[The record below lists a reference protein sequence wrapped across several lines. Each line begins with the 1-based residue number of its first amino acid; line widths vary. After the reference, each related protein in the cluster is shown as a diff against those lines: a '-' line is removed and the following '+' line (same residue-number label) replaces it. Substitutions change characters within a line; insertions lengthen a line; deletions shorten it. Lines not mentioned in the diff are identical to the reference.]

1 MERLDILFVGIA
13 FMFLAGI
20 MYIYWIVGDIQ
31 SCFGALRRRLR
42 NSAAG
47 SEAHSVPQPTDRP
60 LRIRIIDSMENWTR

>member
-20 MYIYWIVGDIQ
+20 MYIYWVVGDIQ
-31 SCFGALRRRLR
+31 RCFGALRRRLR

-47 SEAHSVPQPTDRP
+47 T
-60 LRIRIIDSMENWTR
+60 LRSSADGSPAKNPRN